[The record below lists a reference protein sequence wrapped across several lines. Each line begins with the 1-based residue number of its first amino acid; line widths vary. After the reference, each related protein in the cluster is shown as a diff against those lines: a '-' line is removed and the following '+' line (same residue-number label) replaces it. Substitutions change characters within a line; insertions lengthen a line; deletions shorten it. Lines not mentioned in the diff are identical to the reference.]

1 MTYSVPDSKAVS
13 GIWEAVKNRS
23 ISVKAMTKA
32 EYDVLDETQKNADVL
47 YLVQKQNS
55 ENFSVIDI
63 VYKTLQTDA
72 VTHEQMND
80 AINSISSNEIYSI
93 EDGIKIGTWIDGRPL
108 YRKVVTFTTGKTE
121 GQHKVGWAV
130 LPNTGVELV
139 YLEATLYGVNAAKG
153 SIFSNG
159 YYAAN
164 DGYRFNL
171 FYYDTDRGLYDNV
184 AGTGMFGA
192 SGIAIL
198 YYV

>member
-1 MTYSVPDSKAVS
+1 MTHSVPDSQAIS
-13 GIWEAVKNRS
+13 GIWAAVKNRS

-63 VYKTLQTDA
+63 VYKTFQTDA

-80 AINSISSNEIYSI
+80 AINSISSNEIYSL

-108 YRKVVTFTTGKTE
+108 YRKVVKFTTGNTE
-121 GQHKVGWAV
+121 GQHRVGLAV

-139 YLEATLYGVNAAKG
+139 HLEATLYGVNTAKG
-153 SIFSNG
+153 CIFSNG

-164 DGYRFNL
+164 DGHRFNL
-171 FYYDTDRGLYDNV
+171 FYHDTGRALYDNV